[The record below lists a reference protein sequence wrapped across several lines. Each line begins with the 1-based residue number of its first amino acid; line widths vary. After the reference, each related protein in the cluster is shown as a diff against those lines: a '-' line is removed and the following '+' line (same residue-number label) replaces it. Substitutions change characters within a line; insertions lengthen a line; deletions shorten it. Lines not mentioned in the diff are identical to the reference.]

1 MRSIYCFIL
10 VLFFVT
16 AQAQEFGGNPS
27 STKWRQ
33 INTDTVRI
41 IYPVGMDQKAQ
52 AVAGWIHDLQ
62 RNNKVSLGSQTRKM
76 SIVFQNENTFSNAY
90 VALAP
95 RRSEFYNTA
104 PQDPFTLGAV
114 DWNKNL
120 AIHEYRHIQQYNN
133 FNKGFSRFASIVLGE
148 QGQALANA
156 AAIPDWFFEGDAV
169 YNETLFAQQG
179 RGRLP
184 LFQAAYQSL
193 FLEQKKYNY
202 QQLRNGSFRFY
213 TPNHYSLGYLMV
225 AYGRKTYGTDL
236 WQKVTADAAAFKP
249 FFYPFQKAIQ
259 KHTGKKFDQFFN
271 DAMSYYQEQWKL
283 PKDTAVQWVT
293 GIEKNNVTDYLYPY
307 PTATQATL
315 VLKKSY
321 QKAPA
326 FYLIQS
332 NGQEQKIA
340 TKNISVDDYYSY
352 NNGKLIYAAYQ
363 PNPRWGNQDYNQ
375 LVLLDIATGKTNI
388 IADKTRYF
396 SPDISH
402 DAKTIA
408 AIETKT
414 TGESVLTTLNE
425 QGTVL
430 DQFEQKGWVLASPKF
445 SKNDNHVFFTA
456 RKPDG
461 QMALLKKAKGAENN
475 LEYLIPFTNSLI
487 GYLLVQGDALSF
499 TRTANGRD
507 EIWTLNVADSLH
519 QPFRLASYPTG
530 LYQGYLKGQQLLAT
544 AFTASGYRLGLFQPK
559 WEQGKIQDNE
569 LKALQ
574 LDDLYINTSAN
585 SQLMPMDSLAP
596 SRYQTSKYKKSFQF
610 FNFHSWRPMYS
621 APEYSFSIY
630 GDNVLN
636 TFQSQLAYTY
646 NENEGSHKLGFE
658 GVYGGSYLQ
667 PILGLG
673 QTWSR
678 TAVLNKDTVLHWN
691 EAEAQIGLR
700 LPLNLSGGNAYRAL
714 SFQSSF
720 NLEQVKWTGL
730 AQKLLKDQDYQS
742 WNSQIRYQSQ
752 IQKGKQQIYSHWGQT
767 FLADFKTNIN
777 GHQAQQL
784 LLSGSFYLPGLT
796 GNHSLVLTA
805 AYQARDTMQQY
816 LFTNNFPFSR
826 GYEAINFPRMW
837 KIGANYHL
845 PICYPEWGFGNIVYV
860 QRIRGNLF
868 FDHTVGKSLRTG
880 NQFQFNTVG
889 AEVYFDTRWWNQQP
903 ISFGIRYSRL
913 LSQEF
918 RSVPQ
923 PNVWELVLPV
933 SLF

>member
-1 MRSIYCFIL
+1 MR
-10 VLFFVT
+10 
-16 AQAQEFGGNPS
+16 
-27 STKWRQ
+27 
-33 INTDTVRI
+33 
-41 IYPVGMDQKAQ
+41 
-52 AVAGWIHDLQ
+52 
-62 RNNKVSLGSQTRKM
+62 
-76 SIVFQNENTFSNAY
+76 
-90 VALAP
+90 
-95 RRSEFYNTA
+95 
-104 PQDPFTLGAV
+104 
-114 DWNKNL
+114 
-120 AIHEYRHIQQYNN
+120 
-133 FNKGFSRFASIVLGE
+133 
-148 QGQALANA
+148 
-156 AAIPDWFFEGDAV
+156 
-169 YNETLFAQQG
+169 
-179 RGRLP
+179 
-184 LFQAAYQSL
+184 
-193 FLEQKKYNY
+193 
-202 QQLRNGSFRFY
+202 
-213 TPNHYSLGYLMV
+213 
-225 AYGRKTYGTDL
+225 
-236 WQKVTADAAAFKP
+236 
-249 FFYPFQKAIQ
+249 
-259 KHTGKKFDQFFN
+259 
-271 DAMSYYQEQWKL
+271 
-283 PKDTAVQWVT
+283 
-293 GIEKNNVTDYLYPY
+293 
-307 PTATQATL
+307 
-315 VLKKSY
+315 
-321 QKAPA
+321 
-326 FYLIQS
+326 
-332 NGQEQKIA
+332 
-340 TKNISVDDYYSY
+340 
-352 NNGKLIYAAYQ
+352 
-363 PNPRWGNQDYNQ
+363 
-375 LVLLDIATGKTNI
+375 
-388 IADKTRYF
+388 
-396 SPDISH
+396 
-402 DAKTIA
+402 
-408 AIETKT
+408 

-544 AFTASGYRLGLFQPK
+544 AFTANGYRLGLFQPK

-574 LDDLYINTSAN
+574 LDDLYINTPAN

-610 FNFHSWRPMYS
+610 LNFHSWRPMYS

-630 GDNVLN
+630 GENVLN

-752 IQKGKQQIYSHWGQT
+752 IQKGKQQIFSHWGQT

-880 NQFQFNTVG
+880 NQFQFNTLG